1 MSLGCWRPTWRLKN
15 LGTTVLVINALA
27 GLAFMPVG
35 HISATWQGIAL
46 LAPLG
51 ALGGF
56 VQVALPPVPSGA
68 GE

>member
-1 MSLGCWRPTWRLKN
+1 MSLACWRPTWRLK
-15 LGTTVLVINALA
+15 TLVIDALA
-27 GLAFMPVG
+27 GLAFMPIG

-56 VQVALPPVPSGA
+56 VQVALLPVPSGA

>member
-1 MSLGCWRPTWRLKN
+1 MSLACCRPTWRLE
-15 LGTTVLVINALA
+15 TLVIDALA

-51 ALGGF
+51 GF
-56 VQVALPPVPSGA
+56 FQVALLPVPSGA